1 MKNNKKKNKKKL
13 FVVLAIV
20 FCVTAGILIG
30 APAVLQ
36 KNLTALAIEE
46 IPDVDL
52 TKIADGV
59 YTGSC
64 TVLPVSAEVRVTVK
78 DHVITE
84 IGLVRHFNGQGSAAE
99 ILPGKVAE
107 AQSLDVD
114 IVSGATY
121 SSKVI
126 LKAIRNALS

>member
-1 MKNNKKKNKKKL
+1 MKNKPKKKKKIFIL
-13 FVVLAIV
+13 LAVL
-20 FCVTAGILIG
+20 FCVTAGFLIG
-30 APAVLQ
+30 APAVLR
-36 KNLTALAIEE
+36 KNLTALALEE

-52 TKIADGV
+52 TEIADGV

-64 TVLPVSAEVRVTVK
+64 TVLPVSAGVKVTVK

-99 ILPGKVAE
+99 ILPEKVVE
-107 AQSLDVD
+107 AQSLGVD

-126 LKAIRNALS
+126 LKAVRNALS

>member
-1 MKNNKKKNKKKL
+1 MKNKPKKKKKIFIL
-13 FVVLAIV
+13 LAVL
-20 FCVTAGILIG
+20 FCVTAGFLIG
-30 APAVLQ
+30 APAVLR
-36 KNLTALAIEE
+36 KNLTALALEE

-52 TKIADGV
+52 TEIADGV

-64 TVLPVSAEVRVTVK
+64 TVLPVSAEVKVTVK

-99 ILPGKVAE
+99 ILPEKVVE
-107 AQSLDVD
+107 AQSLGVD

-126 LKAIRNALS
+126 LKAVRNALS

>member
-1 MKNNKKKNKKKL
+1 MKNKPKKKKKIL
-13 FVVLAIV
+13 IMLAVL
-20 FCVTAGILIG
+20 FCVTAGFLIG
-30 APAVLQ
+30 APAVLR
-36 KNLTALAIEE
+36 KNLTALALEE

-52 TKIADGV
+52 TEIADGV

-64 TVLPVSAEVRVTVK
+64 TVLPVSAEVKVTVK

-99 ILPGKVAE
+99 ILLEKVVE
-107 AQSLDVD
+107 AQSLGVD

-126 LKAIRNALS
+126 LKAVRNALS

>member
-1 MKNNKKKNKKKL
+1 MKNKPKKKKKIL
-13 FVVLAIV
+13 IMLAVL
-20 FCVTAGILIG
+20 FCVTAGFLIG
-30 APAVLQ
+30 APAVLR
-36 KNLTALAIEE
+36 KNLTALALEE

-52 TKIADGV
+52 TEIADGV

-64 TVLPVSAEVRVTVK
+64 TVLPVSAEVKVTVK

-99 ILPGKVAE
+99 ILPEKVVE
-107 AQSLDVD
+107 AQSLGVD

-126 LKAIRNALS
+126 LKAVRNALS